1 MQFSLG
7 GMLGKSLTTKR
18 NTFGVGSLIGLLI
31 LGAMFLGIGGIIV
44 ASSQID
50 STWTRVDGTVVGSDR
65 SSTND
70 SAYTPIVSYT
80 VNGATYQ
87 VKSSI
92 STSSYPTVGSTMQ
105 VAYSPSSPANAKIVA
120 GKSTMVLLLIFPAI
134 GLIML
139 ILAPVLFV
147 RSRKR
152 GQAIEQLIQTG
163 QKVTGVMTDIKQTGS
178 KNGSSTYKLVVSA
191 ADASGTVR
199 QYTSDSLTGMIGLVM
214 ASFQGK
220 AMPIDVYLDPGN
232 PDHYYVDISDIPS
245 LDAQSI
251 TRLVNSARSS
261 MPGAENTPGVLQ
273 AAPTPAPQAR
283 QDPPQSPIS

>member
-7 GMLGKSLTTKR
+7 GMFGKSLTTKR
-18 NTFGVGSLIGLLI
+18 NTFGVGSLVGLLI
-31 LGAMFLGIGGIIV
+31 LGAMFLGIGGIFV

-50 STWTRVDGTVVGSDR
+50 SAWTRVDGTIVGSDR
-65 SSTND
+65 SSSSD
-70 SAYTPIVSYT
+70 STYAPIVSYT

-92 STSSYPTVGSTMQ
+92 STSSYPTVGNTMQ
-105 VAYSPSSPANAKIVA
+105 VAYNPSAPGEAKIVS
-120 GKSTMVLLLIFPAI
+120 GKSTMLLLMIFPAI
-134 GLIML
+134 GLIMI
-139 ILAPVLFV
+139 ILGPVMFV

-152 GQAIEQLIQTG
+152 GQAIEQLIHSG

-191 ADASGTVR
+191 ADASGVVR
-199 QYTSDSLTGMIGLVM
+199 HYTSDSLTGMIGLVM

-232 PDHYYVDISDIPS
+232 PEHYYVDISDIPS
-245 LDAQSI
+245 LNAQSI
-251 TRLVNSARSS
+251 TQLVNSARSA
-261 MPGAENTPGVLQ
+261 MPGTENTPGVLQ
-273 AAPTPAPQAR
+273 AAPTPVPQAP
-283 QDPPQSPIS
+283 QDPPQSPIN